1 MKYNEEFKKNA
12 VRLMLNRG
20 SKSVKQIAEE
30 LEIRV
35 NYLYDWRERYGQELG
50 YSGKRNDK
58 QGLSSVHNP
67 EVERL
72 RKQVRELE
80 MERSFLVKA
89 AAFFAKE
96 KS

>member
-20 SKSVKQIAEE
+20 SKSVKQVAEE

-50 YSGKRNDK
+50 YSANRNDK
-58 QGLSSVHNP
+58 QGHSSVHNP